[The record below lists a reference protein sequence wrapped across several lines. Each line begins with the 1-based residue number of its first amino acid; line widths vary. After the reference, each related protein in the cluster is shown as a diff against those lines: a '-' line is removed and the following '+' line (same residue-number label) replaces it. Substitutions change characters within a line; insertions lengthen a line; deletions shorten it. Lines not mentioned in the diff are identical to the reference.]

1 MSTPISPTDRD
12 GDLAAADADAVWLA
26 VGAVRRRAPLV
37 HGITNYVAMDISANA
52 LLALGASPVMAHAE
66 EEVADFA
73 GIAEALVVNIGT
85 LSPGWVRAMVIAA
98 ETMVER
104 RKPWVLDPVG
114 AGATGYRTE
123 VAGDLAR
130 RRPTVVRGNASEIM
144 ALAGGPQAT
153 RGVDSVHGSEGA
165 LEVARW
171 LAAELGCVVA
181 VTGAVD
187 YVTDGERTAS
197 IHNGHPMMVSVT
209 ALGCT
214 ATSLIAAFL
223 AVEKDP
229 LHATSHALAVLG
241 LCGELAARESKGPGT
256 LRWRMMD
263 SLYTLDRAAVEGVRL
278 TLS

>member
-1 MSTPISPTDRD
+1 MSSPLSRTDP
-12 GDLAAADADAVWLA
+12 DLATADADAAWLA
-26 VGAVRRRAPLV
+26 LGEVRRRAPLV
-37 HGITNYVAMDISANA
+37 HGITNYVTMDITANA
-52 LLALGASPVMAHAE
+52 LLALGASPAMAHAE

-73 GIAEALVVNIGT
+73 GIADALVVNIGT

-98 ETMVER
+98 GTMVER

-114 AGATGYRTE
+114 AGATAYRTE
-123 VAGDLAR
+123 VAADLAR
-130 RRPTVVRGNASEIM
+130 RGPSVVRGNASEIM

-153 RGVDSVHGSEGA
+153 RGVDSVHASEGA

-171 LAAELGCVVA
+171 LAGDLGCVVA

-187 YVTDGERTAS
+187 YVTDGDRTAS
-197 IHNGHPMMVSVT
+197 IHNGHPMMARVT

-229 LHATSHALAVLG
+229 VQATVHALAVLG
-241 LCGELAARESKGPGT
+241 LCGELAARASEGPGT
-256 LRWRMMD
+256 LRWRILD
-263 SLYTLDRAAVEGVRL
+263 SLYSLDRSALEGVRVN
-278 TLS
+278 LS